1 MKTAFTSKRIGVT
14 AAALVLSAL
23 LVGGTAG
30 AANAYT
36 YDPTLSV
43 STKALKPGA
52 LLQVRVND
60 AAPNTFTVTFNG
72 VTSKLATPTFKAPTK
87 VGTYELVLR
96 VSGKVVDEVAITEGT
111 KLKSI
116 SLGHTTITHN
126 KAFRVTGR
134 ISPIAHVSVLL
145 EGATGNGG
153 YKILGSTTSS
163 AVNGTYGITGK
174 FTTKGKHYLK
184 VVTIATGAYTSVS
197 AKSAAFNVK

>member
-23 LVGGTAG
+23 LVGANAG

-43 STKALKPGA
+43 STKALQPGE

-60 AAPNTFTVTFNG
+60 APPTFTVTFNG
-72 VTSKLATPTFKAPTK
+72 VTKATAESTFSAPSKL
-87 VGTYELVLR
+87 GTYELVLR
-96 VSGKVVDEVAITEGT
+96 VSGNVVDEVAITEGT
-111 KLKSI
+111 VLKSI

-126 KAFRVTGR
+126 KPFRVTGR

-145 EGATGNGG
+145 EGASSNGRWS
-153 YKILGSTTSS
+153 ILGSTTSS
-163 AVNGTYGITGK
+163 ATNGTYGITGK
-174 FTTKGKHYLK
+174 FTTKGTHYLK
-184 VVTIATGAYTSVS
+184 VVTIANSAYTSIS
-197 AKSAAFNVK
+197 ARSAAFYVK